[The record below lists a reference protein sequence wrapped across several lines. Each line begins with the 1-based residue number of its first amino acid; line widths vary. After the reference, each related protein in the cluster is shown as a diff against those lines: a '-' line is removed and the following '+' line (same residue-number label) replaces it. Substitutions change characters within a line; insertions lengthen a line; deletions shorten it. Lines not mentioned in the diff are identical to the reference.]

1 MGAISYHVPP
11 SVEANDS
18 GENSDQQPENKK
30 KWKQLFSFLL
40 LSFQQTGY
48 IEGQPGQT
56 QAKKAKL
63 RPKKPKP
70 NNLPTR
76 KKKGGVET
84 IEMMWW
90 WRENDRN
97 VVVVVVVMIR
107 VERKQ

>member
-1 MGAISYHVPP
+1 M
-11 SVEANDS
+11 
-18 GENSDQQPENKK
+18 
-30 KWKQLFSFLL
+30 FSLLL

-56 QAKKAKL
+56 QVKL

-76 KKKGGVET
+76 KKKGGVKT

-97 VVVVVVVMIR
+97 VVVVVVVVVMIR

>member
-1 MGAISYHVPP
+1 M
-11 SVEANDS
+11 
-18 GENSDQQPENKK
+18 
-30 KWKQLFSFLL
+30 FSLLL

-76 KKKGGVET
+76 KKKKGGVKT
-84 IEMMWW
+84 IEMRWW